1 MGKILK
7 GIVGG
12 VSGTVGPV
20 VGAIVR
26 GIATVRSRPKKSSK
40 PPKQSQ
46 ILQRSKFG
54 MALKFIKS
62 VKSVVNI
69 GFQSVKTMNGSNAAM
84 RDLLNNAIIG
94 VAPDYKIDFPNVTL
108 SKGSLPD
115 AYTMRV
121 MPPLPDLEVV
131 INWNPAELSAD
142 IMLSR
147 GTDRIVVFMYDE
159 DTRRSLSITGAAA
172 RSAGTY
178 QISMPVAFEGKT
190 VHVWAFFVSDDREF
204 SSPSQYLGTII
215 PIL

>member
-26 GIATVRSRPKKSSK
+26 GIATVRSKPKKSSK
-40 PPKQSQ
+40 PPKESQ

-54 MALKFIKS
+54 IATKFIKS
-62 VKSVVNI
+62 VKKIVNL
-69 GFQSVKTMNGSNAAM
+69 GFQSVKTMTGSNAAV
-84 RDLLNNAIIG
+84 RDLLNNAMVG
-94 VAPDYKIDFPNVTL
+94 VAPNFEIDFPNVTL
-108 SKGSLPD
+108 SKGDLPD

-131 INWNPAELSAD
+131 INWDPTELSAD
-142 IMLSR
+142 DMITHGS
-147 GTDRIVVFMYDE
+147 DRIVVFMYDE
-159 DTRRSLSITGAAA
+159 TTRRSLSIMRAAA

-178 QISMPVAFEGKT
+178 QVSMPLAFEGKT
-190 VHVWAFFVSDDREF
+190 VHVWAFFVSDNGEMV
-204 SSPSQYLGTII
+204 SNSQYLGTMI

>member
-26 GIATVRSRPKKSSK
+26 GIATVRSKPKKSSK
-40 PPKQSQ
+40 PPKESQ

-54 MALKFIKS
+54 IATKFIKS
-62 VKSVVNI
+62 VKKIVNL
-69 GFQSVKTMNGSNAAM
+69 GFQSVKTMNGSNAAV
-84 RDLLNNAIIG
+84 RDLLKNAIVG
-94 VAPDYKIDFPNVTL
+94 VAPNYEIDFPNVTL
-108 SKGSLPD
+108 SQGDLPD
-115 AYTMRV
+115 SYSMRV

-131 INWNPAELSAD
+131 INWNPADLTAD
-142 IMLSR
+142 EMITR
-147 GTDRIVVFMYDE
+147 GSDRLVVFMYDQT
-159 DTRRSLSITGAAA
+159 TRRSLSIMRGAA
-172 RSAGTY
+172 RSTGTY

-190 VHVWAFFVSDDREF
+190 VHVWAFFVSDNGELV
-204 SSPSQYLGTII
+204 SNSQYLGTMI